1 MAKIDKFLATMVGRG
16 APLLRLD
23 PGDVPVL
30 ELPGGHR
37 TPLSGQ
43 ELLGT
48 VLDGLAKEVLPPE
61 QETAYL
67 RGDKIQFDYVADG
80 ERFQILLARSNL
92 GTRIVV
98 GRVAGGSGKAGSA
111 AGGGSLKSAKLDVL
125 VQRMLSSSA
134 SDLYLNTD
142 EFPVLRK
149 DGKLEIQDDITPL
162 GSRDM
167 EDLIKPWVPA
177 KNMEAYVAGHDTEF
191 SHLETSLPCRLR
203 VSLFHDATGPSIAL
217 RIVPKEV
224 PDASTLGLSEAV
236 RRLASLNKGL
246 VLLTGPMGSGKS
258 TTLACLLEL
267 INQTRKDFIIGVYD
281 AVEFELGKGG
291 CLARQREIGR
301 DPKRQRQALRS
312 ALRQA
317 PDILVIDEIRDPEA
331 IDLALQAAHAGHVVF
346 ATLQTA
352 SIVDTLS
359 CMVDSFPMER
369 QPWIRTRLAGCLKA
383 IVGHTLLRRT
393 SGGRAAALETLF
405 TTPAIAELIRDDKH
419 SLVPAAMKGGRYGQE
434 THNDA
439 LVSLIQR
446 GIVDPMEAYLR
457 CQERDTFIAACKKA
471 GIDFDPRGEGAITTD
486 V

>member
-1 MAKIDKFLATMVGRG
+1 MAKIDKFLTTMVGRG

-23 PGDVPVL
+23 PGDAPVL

-48 VLDGLAKEVLPPE
+48 VLDGLAKEIIPPE

-67 RGDKIQFDYVADG
+67 RGDKVQFDYSMDG
-80 ERFQILLARSNL
+80 ERFQILAARSTL

-98 GRVAGGSGKAGSA
+98 GRVAGSGSKGS
-111 AGGGSLKSAKLDVL
+111 AGGGSLKPAKLEL
-125 VQRMLSSSA
+125 LIQRMLASSA

-149 DGKLEIQDDITPL
+149 DGRLEIQDDISPL
-162 GSRDM
+162 GSRDL
-167 EDLIKPWVPA
+167 EDLIKPWVPV
-177 KNMEAYVAGHDTEF
+177 KNMEAYVAGQDTEF
-191 SHLETSLPCRLR
+191 SHLETALPCRLR
-203 VSLFHDATGPSIAL
+203 VSLFHDSTGPSIAL
-217 RIVPKEV
+217 RVVPKET
-224 PDASTLGLSEAV
+224 PGADILGLSEPV

-258 TTLACLLEL
+258 TTLACLLE
-267 INQTRKDFIIGVYD
+267 IANHTRKDFIIGVYD

-291 CLARQREIGR
+291 CLARQREVGR
-301 DPKRQRQALRS
+301 DPQRQHQAIRS

-317 PDILVIDEIRDPEA
+317 PDILVIDEVRDPMT

-352 SIVDTLS
+352 SILDTLT
-359 CMVDSFPMER
+359 CLVDSFPMER

-383 IVGHTLLRRT
+383 VIGHTLLRRPA
-393 SGGRAAALETLF
+393 GGRVAALETLF
-405 TTPAIAELIRDDKH
+405 TTPAIASLVREDK
-419 SLVPAAMKGGRYGQE
+419 LPQVPAAMKGGRYGQE
-434 THNDA
+434 THNEA

-446 GIVDPMEAYLR
+446 GFVDPMEAYLK

>member
-23 PGDVPVL
+23 PGDTPIL

-48 VLDGLAKEVLPPE
+48 VLDGLAKEILPPE
-61 QETAYL
+61 HETGYL
-67 RGDKIQFDYVADG
+67 RGDKIQFDYTMDG
-80 ERFQILLARSNL
+80 ERFQILVARSTL

-98 GRVAGGSGKAGSA
+98 GRLGSGGSSTPS
-111 AGGGSLKSAKLDVL
+111 GGRENLKGAKLDLL
-125 VQRMLSSSA
+125 VQRMLTNSG

-142 EFPVLRK
+142 EFPVMRK
-149 DGKLEIQDDITPL
+149 DGKLEIQTDITPL
-162 GSRDM
+162 GSRDL
-167 EDLIKPWVPA
+167 EELIKPWVPA
-177 KNMEAYVAGHDTEF
+177 KNMEAYVAGQDTEF
-191 SHLETSLPCRLR
+191 SHMESALPCRLR
-203 VSLFHDATGPSIAL
+203 VSLFHDSTGPSVAL
-217 RIVPKEV
+217 RVVPKEV
-224 PDASTLGLSEAV
+224 PSADSLGLSEAI

-267 INQTRKDFIIGVYD
+267 ANRSRKDFIIGVYD

-291 CLARQREIGR
+291 CLARQREVGR
-301 DPKRQRQALRS
+301 DSQRQRQAIQS

-317 PDILVIDEIRDPEA
+317 PDILVIDEMRDPIA
-331 IDLALQAAHAGHVVF
+331 IDLALQAAHAGHVVL

-352 SIVDTLS
+352 SILDTLN
-359 CMVDSFPMER
+359 CLIDSFPMER

-383 IVGHTLLRRT
+383 VIGHTLLRRS
-393 SGGRAAALETLF
+393 SGGRAAALESLF
-405 TTPAIAELIRDDKH
+405 TTPAIAELIRDDKLPQV
-419 SLVPAAMKGGRYGQE
+419 SAAMKGGRYGQV
-434 THNDA
+434 THNEA
-439 LVSLIQR
+439 LVSLINR
-446 GIVDPMEAYLR
+446 GMVDPMEAYLR
-457 CQERDTFIAACKKA
+457 CQERETFITACKKA
-471 GIDFDPRGEGAITTD
+471 DIDFDPRGEGSITTD